1 MYTTNTLLDEK
12 SFSLSQK
19 YSIYHQPFTNTYQS
33 NRYIYIIDK
42 YFCKFIHNPIISS
55 IILILSYTY
64 YYYYYYYYNN
74 DNYDYDDYY
83 LPQYLFVNDL
93 VSNIINLICILRF
106 QYRFKF
112 NHLIGELI
120 FFIGQSI
127 LSYQLIINQLLIH
140 FNESTATTTTTTTTG
155 TGTGTSTINC
165 TLIIQWTIVL
175 QMILPIII
183 LVFTYVDNYRNRN
196 RNNDSNDNYTSG
208 GLYSVIFEGN
218 NHYIPVFLSYSFF
231 LININLINAN
241 TTNTTTTTTTSS
253 SSFSSTGS
261 INTISNWFLEL
272 TFQQLIKFI
281 YQLSCF
287 SFKFYLMYQF
297 ILYEL
302 SINQIGFKKFINY
315 QEFYPKLKEEDE
327 EEEEDKN
334 AITTTTTRRLNIINF
349 LKSDQFKNMLMILV
363 CLIIIIIDIIQIK

>member
-74 DNYDYDDYY
+74 NNYNYDDYY

-140 FNESTATTTTTTTTG
+140 FNESTATTTTTTG
-155 TGTGTSTINC
+155 TRTGTSTINC
-165 TLIIQWTIVL
+165 TLIIQWTIIL

-196 RNNDSNDNYTSG
+196 RNNDNNDNYTSGGLG

-241 TTNTTTTTTTSS
+241 TTTTTTS